1 MSTDETPN
9 EVVEAV
15 QENVVERRP
24 KNVHRLN
31 RIFRKPK
38 TTVAKR
44 SWHPAGA
51 PPRQFGIPRTVVEQL
66 VQSLSQEE
74 KERAEAGQPPLST
87 IQLELAKRAARFGV
101 TIQTG
106 PSVTQK
112 IVVDEAVL
120 KQRQAR
126 FGSVSSAPIVALSE
140 EDKAAMEARMRRF
153 GAAPPS

>member
-1 MSTDETPN
+1 MSAE
-9 EVVEAV
+9 EVPSDVPGAV

-38 TTVAKR
+38 TTVPKR

-51 PPRQFGIPRTVVEQL
+51 PPRKFGVPRAAVEQL
-66 VQSLSQEE
+66 IQSLSQEE
-74 KERAEAGQPPLST
+74 KARAEAGQPPLSA

-120 KQRQAR
+120 QQRQAR
-126 FGSVSSAPIVALSE
+126 FGAVSSAPIVALSE

-153 GAAPPS
+153 GGVSS